1 MEALDMIREDGS
13 VNILQVLILALPEY
27 YRLTKSEELAKEEL
41 GYYDKEYNDKL
52 AERKKP
58 YEDLIAYADK
68 CGIAVPEQAYG
79 YEVTT
84 ADVLARLDEQ
94 MMIEIEDI
102 EETATK
108 ALEVK
113 YDQELV
119 EDTYW
124 AIDTVRDE
132 YERIKDNYISKKAR
146 QTLKRVKQN

>member
-94 MMIEIEDI
+94 MMIEIEEI
-102 EETATK
+102 
-108 ALEVK
+108 
-113 YDQELV
+113 
-119 EDTYW
+119 EDTASKVLSRSYDERIVDDTYM
-124 AIDTVRDE
+124 AIDCITDE
-132 YERIKDNYISKKAR
+132 YERIKDNYIAKKTKH
-146 QTLKRVKQN
+146 TLKRTLQD